1 MHRSCEKPMLLLT
14 CKTLTVMKPS
24 IFLPP
29 STFYTRL
36 LPYCDTVFK
45 CNVVLSNLLE
55 YDSVIREFLPL
66 FFYGRGNVED
76 VEFAKVLQNEQL
88 AISIY
93 IQEVEERLTEL
104 ELK

>member
-1 MHRSCEKPMLLLT
+1 MSKSCEKPILLLT
-14 CKTLTVMKPS
+14 CKTFIVMKPS
-24 IFLPP
+24 ILLPP

-45 CNVVLSNLLE
+45 CNVVLSILLD
-55 YDSVIREFLPL
+55 YDSVIRELLPL

-76 VEFAKVLQNEQL
+76 VEFAKSMQEEQL